1 MKDNLIDKQFLI
13 THRQTNYLQ
22 RVFYISQVE
31 AFCDVT
37 LAVDGASIKCH
48 KMVRSNHNLLAGSKD
63 PLDIIFSIYL
73 PENDYLLNLGSG
85 RLFQLLPEPFHGEHL
100 QTPDRLPQGGIS
112 LCQDIR
118 FNRNKTAHPDTEYLK
133 QYFLSRIFG
142 LTRSGSCWTT
152 CTMERCAKCRCIM
165 RLTCP
170 T

>member
-1 MKDNLIDKQFLI
+1 MKVNLIDKQFLI

-22 RVFYISQVE
+22 RVFYILQVE

-85 RLFQLLPEPFHGEHL
+85 RLFKLLSEPFHGKHL

-118 FNRNKTAHPDTEYLK
+118 FNRNKTAHPGTEYLK

-142 LTRSGSCWTT
+142 LTRSGPCWTT
-152 CTMERCAKCRCIM
+152 CTMERYAKYQYIM
-165 RLTCP
+165 G
-170 T
+170 